1 MDFVRTP
8 DDRFANIP
16 DWPYAPVYTDVKA
29 NDGTDTVLRVAH
41 YEAGPADA
49 KETVIMMHGEPTW
62 SFLYR
67 KMMKSFLAAGHRV
80 IAPDLVGFGRS
91 DKPTLKTDYTYER
104 HVDWMNQWLNINNF
118 SGLTMMCQDWGGLIG
133 LRLVTANV
141 DRFDR
146 VVVSNTGL
154 PMYGKEPSAAFRA
167 WQKFSQEV
175 PVFDVG
181 KLCQGGAL
189 STLSDAEI
197 AAYDAPFPDET
208 FKSAARI
215 FPTLYPDGETDPSNI
230 ANGKAWEIL
239 LGFSKPFLCAFSDGD
254 PISAG
259 GDRAFIGKVPGTAG
273 QPHTIIKGGGHFV
286 QEDKGEELAGVIN
299 DFMAATPK

>member
-41 YEAGPADA
+41 YEAGPTDA

-67 KMMKSFLAAGHRV
+67 KMMKTFLDAGHRV
-80 IAPDLVGFGRS
+80 IAPDLIGFGRS
-91 DKPTLKTDYTYER
+91 DKPTLKADYTYER

-273 QPHTIIKGGGHFV
+273 QPHTTIVGGGHFV

>member
-1 MDFVRTP
+1 MKCVRTP
-8 DDRFANIP
+8 DNRFANIA
-16 DWPYAPVYTDVKA
+16 DWPYEPVYTNVQA

-41 YEAGPADA
+41 YAAGPVDA

-67 KMMKSFLAAGHRV
+67 KMMKTFLDAGHRV

-91 DKPTLKTDYTYER
+91 DKPTETTDYTYER

-118 SGLTMMCQDWGGLIG
+118 SGLTLMCQDWGGLVG

-154 PMYGKEPSAAFRA
+154 PMFGKEPSEAFRA

-175 PVFDVG
+175 PVFEVG
-181 KLCQGGAL
+181 KLCNGGSASSL
-189 STLSDAEI
+189 SEEVI

-208 FKSAARI
+208 YKAGARI
-215 FPTLYPDGETDPSNI
+215 FPALYPDGENNPSNI
-230 ANGKAWEIL
+230 ANKQAWEIL
-239 LGFSKPFLCAFSDGD
+239 KSFTKPFLCAFSDGD
-254 PISAG
+254 PVTAG
-259 GDRAFIGKVPGTAG
+259 GDRAFIGTVPGADG
-273 QPHTIIKGGGHFV
+273 QPHTIIAGGGHFV
-286 QEDKGEELAGVIN
+286 QEDKGEELATVIN
-299 DFMAATPK
+299 GFMAATPK